1 MPPYIATNDEEEY
14 NEETLKL
21 NGSLI
26 EAFEVV
32 EDEDLGKVRIFHRI
46 VCLKEAIPEDS
57 HADDDDDNDVITD
70 DSFFD
75 ALLFGCVGG
84 CEPCVGNFIPHPPVK
99 SILKNGRLKRQQQQS
114 SPGIPHSM
122 TTRTVSFSSIDIK
135 EFRMTLGD
143 HPSSTSGPPM
153 RLDWNSKPILDRVVS
168 LDEFEESRRSQR
180 RQRRQLKIPYSER
193 KTLLLEE
200 QGFTPDEVNS
210 AWNEALKIRQQRYE
224 TLHHGIS
231 PYQINVDAFVESV
244 QRKYNRLANNV
255 ILPSATF

>member
-1 MPPYIATNDEEEY
+1 MSPYGSSADEDEY

-32 EDEDLGKVRIFHRI
+32 EDDNSGKVRIFHRI
-46 VCLKEAIPEDS
+46 VCLKEAIPEQNSNDEE
-57 HADDDDDNDVITD
+57 DDNDAVTD

-84 CEPCVGNFIPHPPVK
+84 CDPCVSTFIPQPPTK
-99 SILKNGRLKRQQQQS
+99 SILKNGRLKRQQEGS
-114 SPGIPHSM
+114 SPGLAHSM

-143 HPSSTSGPPM
+143 HPSATSGPPM
-153 RLDWNSKPILDRVVS
+153 RLDWGSKPIIDRVVS
-168 LDEFEESRRSQR
+168 LDEFEETRSLQR
-180 RQRRQLKIPYSER
+180 RKRRQLKIPYAER
-193 KTLLLEE
+193 KAMLLEE
-200 QGFTPDEVNS
+200 QGFTPAEVNS

-244 QRKYNRLANNV
+244 QRKYNRLTNNV
-255 ILPSATF
+255 ILPSVTF